1 MIQNL
6 TARKMILGLHI
17 LSIAF
22 SPSQYLY
29 LLDLTREHFSNVCF
43 SNSLTTQRGNCSFSI
58 ILPISAHRGTLR
70 PWRRL

>member
-29 LLDLTREHFSNVCF
+29 LLDLT
-43 SNSLTTQRGNCSFSI
+43 QRA
-58 ILPISAHRGTLR
+58 L
-70 PWRRL
+70 